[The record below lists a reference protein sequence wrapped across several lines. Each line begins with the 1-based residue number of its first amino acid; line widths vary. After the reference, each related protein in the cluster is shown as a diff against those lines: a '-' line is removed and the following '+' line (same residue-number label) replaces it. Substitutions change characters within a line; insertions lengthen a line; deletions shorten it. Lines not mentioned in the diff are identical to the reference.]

1 MEATKIGHQVML
13 VLAGSRAVY
22 QRESQSLTGV
32 QSTLW
37 RLFPLSTPVN
47 VNAKMETLRC
57 WMEASGVQQGRS
69 GMEATKI
76 GHQVMLVLAGS
87 RAVYQRESQ
96 NLTGVQS
103 TLLRL
108 LPRSTPVNVN
118 AKMETLRCW
127 MEAR

>member
-1 MEATKIGHQVML
+1 
-13 VLAGSRAVY
+13 
-22 QRESQSLTGV
+22 
-32 QSTLW
+32 
-37 RLFPLSTPVN
+37 
-47 VNAKMETLRC
+47 
-57 WMEASGVQQGRS
+57 
-69 GMEATKI
+69 MEATKI

-108 LPRSTPVNVN
+108 FPLSTPVNVN

-127 MEAR
+127 MEASGVQQSRSGMEAIKIGHHVRMVLAGSRAVYQSERKRLRCFKL